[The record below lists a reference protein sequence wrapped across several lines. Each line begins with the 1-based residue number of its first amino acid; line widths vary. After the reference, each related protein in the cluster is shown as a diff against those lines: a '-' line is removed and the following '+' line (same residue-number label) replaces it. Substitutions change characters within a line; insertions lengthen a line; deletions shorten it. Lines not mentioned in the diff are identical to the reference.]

1 MNETIVNELPKYYVT
16 PYTFFTVFC
25 ILWIATACCRAMA
38 MPLKVLYG
46 VTLGMTKG
54 VEALIRIAS
63 KRRSDV

>member
-25 ILWIATACCRAMA
+25 ILWIATACMRAIA
-38 MPLKVLYG
+38 MPLKLLYG

-54 VEALIRIAS
+54 VEALIRLAS
-63 KRRSDV
+63 KRRNNV

>member
-25 ILWIATACCRAMA
+25 ILWIATACMRAMA
-38 MPLKVLYG
+38 MPLKLLYG

-54 VEALIRIAS
+54 VEALIRLAS
-63 KRRSDV
+63 KRRNNV